1 MIRGLTVTLLVA
13 LAIFSALL
21 TAGGASARADY
32 RWPRWEER
40 DFVLSCMGKGSSGG
54 RCVCALH
61 WLERRYSYK
70 RMVYIM
76 NNRPVL
82 LARIIDRASAAC

>member
-40 DFVLSCMGKGSSGG
+40 DFVLLAWARAVQEADVSVPFTGLSGVTAT
-54 RCVCALH
+54 RE
-61 WLERRYSYK
+61 WST
-70 RMVYIM
+70 
-76 NNRPVL
+76 
-82 LARIIDRASAAC
+82 S